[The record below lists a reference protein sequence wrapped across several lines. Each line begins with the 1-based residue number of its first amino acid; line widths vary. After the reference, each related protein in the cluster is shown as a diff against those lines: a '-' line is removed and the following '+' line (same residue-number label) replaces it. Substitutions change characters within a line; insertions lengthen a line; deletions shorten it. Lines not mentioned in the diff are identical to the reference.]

1 MVASFL
7 FSEVTQEQ
15 LGLAIMKRDNLLEEA
30 KSSNN
35 EPDWVKYRN
44 QRDHVSIQIF
54 VVLVYLLKKIKLLI
68 LKITYFI
75 LIHMTGSES
84 D

>member
-1 MVASFL
+1 
-7 FSEVTQEQ
+7 
-15 LGLAIMKRDNLLEEA
+15 MKRDSLLEEA

-44 QRDHVSIQIF
+44 QRDHVS
-54 VVLVYLLKKIKLLI
+54 VLKFSSIAFLLKDIKLLI
-68 LKITYFI
+68 FKNDLCHVYIQ
-75 LIHMTGSES
+75 LTGSES